1 MNFKLQNSV
10 SVISEVGNQ
19 GVYLGIGC
27 QSFFGKFGVKAKVME
42 DKTIQI
48 G

>member
-1 MNFKLQNSV
+1 MNFKLQYWV
-10 SVISEVGNQ
+10 SKISEVGNQ
-19 GVYLGIGC
+19 EMYLGIGH
-27 QSFFGKFGVKAKVME
+27 QSFFGKFSVKAKVME